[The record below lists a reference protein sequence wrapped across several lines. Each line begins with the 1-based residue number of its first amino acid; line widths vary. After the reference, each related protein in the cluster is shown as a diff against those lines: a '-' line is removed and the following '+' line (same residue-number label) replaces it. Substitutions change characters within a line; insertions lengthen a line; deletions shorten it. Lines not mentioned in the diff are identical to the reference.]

1 MLFLGEFEHALDAK
15 QRLAVPSELR
25 ACMPHEGEDAVF
37 VAAPGPNGFLWLWPE
52 ATFAELAKS
61 LRSVLG
67 LREPKPKEEKKPD
80 EPKKDEKTIER
91 ENNFILKTLK
101 ADLTSNGIDGDLVDS
116 IGEFIAY
123 DTLKND
129 EGEANDELVEKFVET
144 LSSIALRQPPKGG
157 KKRDIL
163 NSDKEGLGKY
173 LPQNDK

>member
-1 MLFLGEFEHALDAK
+1 MANYTEEQLMNVIKILSN
-15 QRLAVPSELR
+15 VSN
-25 ACMPHEGEDAVF
+25 EGGD
-37 VAAPGPNGFLWLWPE
+37 E
-52 ATFAELAKS
+52 A
-61 LRSVLG
+61 
-67 LREPKPKEEKKPD
+67 EKKAAEAKAAEAKAAAEEAERKAAEEAAKKETEEQEGVE
-80 EPKKDEKTIER
+80 EPKKDDKTIER
-91 ENNFILKTLK
+91 ENKFILKTLK
-101 ADLTSNGIDGDLVDS
+101 ADLTANGIDGDLVDS

>member
-1 MLFLGEFEHALDAK
+1 MANYTEEQLMNVIKILSNVNNESGDEAEKKAAAEAK
-15 QRLAVPSELR
+15 AAVEEAER
-25 ACMPHEGEDAVF
+25 K
-37 VAAPGPNGFLWLWPE
+37 AAEE
-52 ATFAELAKS
+52 AAKK
-61 LRSVLG
+61 
-67 LREPKPKEEKKPD
+67 ETEEKEEVE
-80 EPKKDEKTIER
+80 EPKKDDKTIER
-91 ENNFILKTLK
+91 ENKFILKTLK

>member
-1 MLFLGEFEHALDAK
+1 MANYTEEQLMNVIKILSNSNSDNADEAEKEAAK
-15 QRLAVPSELR
+15 AAAAEVERKAAEEAAKNPSE
-25 ACMPHEGEDAVF
+25 EQ
-37 VAAPGPNGFLWLWPE
+37 
-52 ATFAELAKS
+52 
-61 LRSVLG
+61 
-67 LREPKPKEEKKPD
+67 EEVE
-80 EPKKDEKTIER
+80 EPKKDDKTVER
-91 ENNFILKTLK
+91 ENKFILKNLK

-123 DTLKND
+123 DTLKD
-129 EGEANDELVEKFVET
+129 DKGEANDELVEKLVET

>member
-1 MLFLGEFEHALDAK
+1 MANYTEEQLMNVIKILSNSNSDNADEAEKEAAK
-15 QRLAVPSELR
+15 AAAAEVERKAAEEAAKNPSE
-25 ACMPHEGEDAVF
+25 EQ
-37 VAAPGPNGFLWLWPE
+37 
-52 ATFAELAKS
+52 
-61 LRSVLG
+61 
-67 LREPKPKEEKKPD
+67 EEVE
-80 EPKKDEKTIER
+80 EPKKDDKTVER
-91 ENNFILKTLK
+91 ENKLILKNLK

-123 DTLKND
+123 DTLKD
-129 EGEANDELVEKFVET
+129 DKGEANDELVEKLVET

>member
-1 MLFLGEFEHALDAK
+1 MANYTEEQLMNVIKILSNSNSDNRDE
-15 QRLAVPSELR
+15 
-25 ACMPHEGEDAVF
+25 
-37 VAAPGPNGFLWLWPE
+37 AAAEEAERKAAEE
-52 ATFAELAKS
+52 ATK
-61 LRSVLG
+61 
-67 LREPKPKEEKKPD
+67 KTEE
-80 EPKKDEKTIER
+80 EPKKDDEDEEPKKDDKTIER
-91 ENNFILKTLK
+91 ENKFILKNLK

-123 DTLKND
+123 DTLKDDN
-129 EGEANDELVEKFVET
+129 GEANDELIEKLVET

>member
-1 MLFLGEFEHALDAK
+1 MANYTEEQLMNVIKILSNSNSDNAD
-15 QRLAVPSELR
+15 
-25 ACMPHEGEDAVF
+25 
-37 VAAPGPNGFLWLWPE
+37 E
-52 ATFAELAKS
+52 A
-61 LRSVLG
+61 
-67 LREPKPKEEKKPD
+67 EKKAA
-80 EPKKDEKTIER
+80 EEAAKAAAAEAERKAAEEAAKKSSEEQEEVENPKKDDKTIER
-91 ENNFILKTLK
+91 ENKFILKNLK

-123 DTLKND
+123 DTLKD
-129 EGEANDELVEKFVET
+129 DKGEANDELVEKLVET

>member
-1 MLFLGEFEHALDAK
+1 MANYTEEQLMNVIKILSNSNSDNGDE
-15 QRLAVPSELR
+15 
-25 ACMPHEGEDAVF
+25 
-37 VAAPGPNGFLWLWPE
+37 AAAEEAARKAAEE
-52 ATFAELAKS
+52 ATKKTEE
-61 LRSVLG
+61 
-67 LREPKPKEEKKPD
+67 EPKKVEEEPKKEDE
-80 EPKKDEKTIER
+80 EPKKDDKTIER
-91 ENNFILKTLK
+91 ENKFILKNLK

-123 DTLKND
+123 DTLKDDN
-129 EGEANDELVEKFVET
+129 GEANDELIEKLVET

>member
-1 MLFLGEFEHALDAK
+1 MASYTEEQLMNVIKILSSVDGLEVNVEKKAAADA
-15 QRLAVPSELR
+15 Q
-25 ACMPHEGEDAVF
+25 
-37 VAAPGPNGFLWLWPE
+37 AAAE
-52 ATFAELAKS
+52 AKAAAEEAERKAAKK
-61 LRSVLG
+61 
-67 LREPKPKEEKKPD
+67 ETEEKEEVE
-80 EPKKDEKTIER
+80 EPEKDDKTIER
-91 ENNFILKTLK
+91 ENKFILKTIK

>member
-1 MLFLGEFEHALDAK
+1 MANYTEEQLMNVIKILSNSNSDNADEAEKKAAEEAAK
-15 QRLAVPSELR
+15 AAAAEVERKAAEEAAKNPSE
-25 ACMPHEGEDAVF
+25 EQEEV
-37 VAAPGPNGFLWLWPE
+37 E
-52 ATFAELAKS
+52 EL
-61 LRSVLG
+61 
-67 LREPKPKEEKKPD
+67 
-80 EPKKDEKTIER
+80 KKDDKTVER
-91 ENNFILKTLK
+91 ENKFILKNLK

-123 DTLKND
+123 DTLKD
-129 EGEANDELVEKFVET
+129 DKGEANDELVEKLVET

>member
-1 MLFLGEFEHALDAK
+1 MANYTEEQLMNVIKILSNSNSDNADEAEKEAAK
-15 QRLAVPSELR
+15 AAAAEVERKAAEEAAKNPSE
-25 ACMPHEGEDAVF
+25 EQ
-37 VAAPGPNGFLWLWPE
+37 
-52 ATFAELAKS
+52 
-61 LRSVLG
+61 
-67 LREPKPKEEKKPD
+67 EEVE
-80 EPKKDEKTIER
+80 EPKKDDKTIER
-91 ENNFILKTLK
+91 ENKFILKNLK

-123 DTLKND
+123 DTLKD
-129 EGEANDELVEKFVET
+129 DKGEANDELVEKLVET

>member
-1 MLFLGEFEHALDAK
+1 MANYTEEQLMNVIKILSNVNNESGDEAEKKAAEAK
-15 QRLAVPSELR
+15 AAVEEAER
-25 ACMPHEGEDAVF
+25 K
-37 VAAPGPNGFLWLWPE
+37 AAEE
-52 ATFAELAKS
+52 AAKK
-61 LRSVLG
+61 
-67 LREPKPKEEKKPD
+67 ETEEKEEVE
-80 EPKKDEKTIER
+80 EPKKDDKTIER
-91 ENNFILKTLK
+91 ENKFILKTLK

>member
-1 MLFLGEFEHALDAK
+1 MANYTEEQLMNVIKILSNVNNESGD
-15 QRLAVPSELR
+15 
-25 ACMPHEGEDAVF
+25 
-37 VAAPGPNGFLWLWPE
+37 E
-52 ATFAELAKS
+52 A
-61 LRSVLG
+61 
-67 LREPKPKEEKKPD
+67 EKKAAAEAKAAVEEAERKAAEEAAKKETEEQEEVE

-91 ENNFILKTLK
+91 ENKFILKTLK

>member
-1 MLFLGEFEHALDAK
+1 MANYTEEQLMNVIKILSNSNSDNAD
-15 QRLAVPSELR
+15 
-25 ACMPHEGEDAVF
+25 
-37 VAAPGPNGFLWLWPE
+37 E
-52 ATFAELAKS
+52 A
-61 LRSVLG
+61 
-67 LREPKPKEEKKPD
+67 EKKAAEEAAKAAAAEAERKAAEEAAKKSSEEQEEVE
-80 EPKKDEKTIER
+80 EPKKDDKTIER
-91 ENNFILKTLK
+91 ENKFILKNLK

-123 DTLKND
+123 DTLKD
-129 EGEANDELVEKFVET
+129 DKGEANDELVEKLVET

>member
-1 MLFLGEFEHALDAK
+1 MANYTEEQLMNVIKILSNVSDDDA
-15 QRLAVPSELR
+15 
-25 ACMPHEGEDAVF
+25 
-37 VAAPGPNGFLWLWPE
+37 
-52 ATFAELAKS
+52 
-61 LRSVLG
+61 
-67 LREPKPKEEKKPD
+67 EKKAEEAKAAAEKEAAEKAAAAAKAAEEAENPEEVE
-80 EPKKDEKTIER
+80 EPKKDDKTVER
-91 ENNFILKTLK
+91 ENKFILKTLK

-129 EGEANDELVEKFVET
+129 EGEANNELVEKFVET

>member
-1 MLFLGEFEHALDAK
+1 MANYTEEQLMNVIKILSNVNNEGGDEAEKKAAEAK
-15 QRLAVPSELR
+15 AAAEEAERKAAEEAAKAKDSEEQ
-25 ACMPHEGEDAVF
+25 EGEV
-37 VAAPGPNGFLWLWPE
+37 E
-52 ATFAELAKS
+52 
-61 LRSVLG
+61 
-67 LREPKPKEEKKPD
+67 
-80 EPKKDEKTIER
+80 EPKKDDKTIER
-91 ENNFILKTLK
+91 ENKFILKTLK

>member
-1 MLFLGEFEHALDAK
+1 MANYTEEQLMNVIKILSNVSDDDA
-15 QRLAVPSELR
+15 
-25 ACMPHEGEDAVF
+25 
-37 VAAPGPNGFLWLWPE
+37 
-52 ATFAELAKS
+52 
-61 LRSVLG
+61 
-67 LREPKPKEEKKPD
+67 EKKAEEAKAAAEKEAAEKAAAAAKAAEGAEKPEEVE
-80 EPKKDEKTIER
+80 EPKKDDKTVER
-91 ENNFILKTLK
+91 ENKFILKTLK

>member
-1 MLFLGEFEHALDAK
+1 MANYTEEQLMNVIKILSNVNDEGGDEAAK
-15 QRLAVPSELR
+15 KAAEAKAAAEEAERKAAEEAAKAKASE
-25 ACMPHEGEDAVF
+25 EQ
-37 VAAPGPNGFLWLWPE
+37 
-52 ATFAELAKS
+52 
-61 LRSVLG
+61 
-67 LREPKPKEEKKPD
+67 EEEVE
-80 EPKKDEKTIER
+80 EPKKDDKTIER
-91 ENNFILKTLK
+91 ENKFILKTLK

>member
-1 MLFLGEFEHALDAK
+1 MANYTEEQLMNVIKILSNVNDEGGDEAAK
-15 QRLAVPSELR
+15 KAAEAKAAAEEAERKAAEEAAKAKASE
-25 ACMPHEGEDAVF
+25 EQ
-37 VAAPGPNGFLWLWPE
+37 
-52 ATFAELAKS
+52 
-61 LRSVLG
+61 
-67 LREPKPKEEKKPD
+67 EEEVE
-80 EPKKDEKTIER
+80 EPKKDDKAIEK
-91 ENNFILKTLK
+91 ENKFILKTLK

>member
-1 MLFLGEFEHALDAK
+1 MANYTEEQLMNVIKILSNSNSDNADEAEKKAAEEAAAEVERKAAEEAAK
-15 QRLAVPSELR
+15 NPSE
-25 ACMPHEGEDAVF
+25 EQ
-37 VAAPGPNGFLWLWPE
+37 
-52 ATFAELAKS
+52 
-61 LRSVLG
+61 
-67 LREPKPKEEKKPD
+67 EEVE
-80 EPKKDEKTIER
+80 EPKKDDKTVER
-91 ENNFILKTLK
+91 ENKFILKNLK

-123 DTLKND
+123 DTLKD
-129 EGEANDELVEKFVET
+129 DKGEANDELVEKLVET

>member
-1 MLFLGEFEHALDAK
+1 MANYTEEQLMNVIKILSNVNNESGD
-15 QRLAVPSELR
+15 
-25 ACMPHEGEDAVF
+25 
-37 VAAPGPNGFLWLWPE
+37 E
-52 ATFAELAKS
+52 A
-61 LRSVLG
+61 
-67 LREPKPKEEKKPD
+67 EKKAAAEAKAAVEEAERKAAEEAAKKETEEQEEVE
-80 EPKKDEKTIER
+80 EPKKDDKTIER
-91 ENNFILKTLK
+91 ENKFILKTLK

>member
-1 MLFLGEFEHALDAK
+1 MANYTEEQLMNVIKILSNVSDDDA
-15 QRLAVPSELR
+15 
-25 ACMPHEGEDAVF
+25 
-37 VAAPGPNGFLWLWPE
+37 
-52 ATFAELAKS
+52 
-61 LRSVLG
+61 
-67 LREPKPKEEKKPD
+67 EKKAEEAKAAAEKEAAEKAAAAAKAAEKAAEGAEGQEVE
-80 EPKKDEKTIER
+80 EPKKDDKAVER
-91 ENNFILKTLK
+91 ENKFILKTLK

>member
-1 MLFLGEFEHALDAK
+1 MNVIKILSNSNDENGDEAEK
-15 QRLAVPSELR
+15 K
-25 ACMPHEGEDAVF
+25 
-37 VAAPGPNGFLWLWPE
+37 AAAEEAARKAAEE
-52 ATFAELAKS
+52 ATKKTEE
-61 LRSVLG
+61 
-67 LREPKPKEEKKPD
+67 EPKKEEEIE
-80 EPKKDEKTIER
+80 EPKKDDKTIER
-91 ENNFILKTLK
+91 ENKFILKNLK

-123 DTLKND
+123 DTLKDDN
-129 EGEANDELVEKFVET
+129 GEANDELVEKLVET

>member
-1 MLFLGEFEHALDAK
+1 MANYTEEQLMNVIKILSN
-15 QRLAVPSELR
+15 VNN
-25 ACMPHEGEDAVF
+25 EGGD
-37 VAAPGPNGFLWLWPE
+37 E
-52 ATFAELAKS
+52 A
-61 LRSVLG
+61 
-67 LREPKPKEEKKPD
+67 EKKAAAEAKAAVEEAERKAAEEAAKKEVE
-80 EPKKDEKTIER
+80 EPKKDDKTIER
-91 ENNFILKTLK
+91 ENKFILKTLK

>member
-1 MLFLGEFEHALDAK
+1 MANYTEEQLMNVIKILSNSNSD
-15 QRLAVPSELR
+15 
-25 ACMPHEGEDAVF
+25 
-37 VAAPGPNGFLWLWPE
+37 NGDE
-52 ATFAELAKS
+52 A
-61 LRSVLG
+61 
-67 LREPKPKEEKKPD
+67 EKKAAEEAAKAAAAEVERKAAEEAAKNSSEEQEEVE
-80 EPKKDEKTIER
+80 EPKKDDKTIER
-91 ENNFILKTLK
+91 ENKFILKTLK

-123 DTLKND
+123 DTLKD
-129 EGEANDELVEKFVET
+129 DKGEANDELIEKLVET

>member
-1 MLFLGEFEHALDAK
+1 MNVIKILSNSNSDNADEAEKKAAEEAAKAAAAEVERKAAEEDAK
-15 QRLAVPSELR
+15 NPSE
-25 ACMPHEGEDAVF
+25 EQ
-37 VAAPGPNGFLWLWPE
+37 
-52 ATFAELAKS
+52 
-61 LRSVLG
+61 
-67 LREPKPKEEKKPD
+67 EEVE
-80 EPKKDEKTIER
+80 EPKKDDKTVER
-91 ENNFILKTLK
+91 ENKFILKNLK

-123 DTLKND
+123 DTLKD
-129 EGEANDELVEKFVET
+129 DKGEANDELVDKLVET

>member
-1 MLFLGEFEHALDAK
+1 MANYTEEQLMNVIKILSNVNNEGGDEAEKKAAEAK
-15 QRLAVPSELR
+15 AAAEEAERKAAEEAAKAKASEEQ
-25 ACMPHEGEDAVF
+25 EGEV
-37 VAAPGPNGFLWLWPE
+37 E
-52 ATFAELAKS
+52 
-61 LRSVLG
+61 
-67 LREPKPKEEKKPD
+67 
-80 EPKKDEKTIER
+80 EPKKDDKTIER
-91 ENNFILKTLK
+91 ENKFILKTLK

>member
-1 MLFLGEFEHALDAK
+1 MANYTEEQLMNVIKILSNSNSDNADEAEKKAAEEAAK
-15 QRLAVPSELR
+15 AAAAEVERKAAEEAAKNPSE
-25 ACMPHEGEDAVF
+25 EQ
-37 VAAPGPNGFLWLWPE
+37 
-52 ATFAELAKS
+52 
-61 LRSVLG
+61 
-67 LREPKPKEEKKPD
+67 EEVE
-80 EPKKDEKTIER
+80 EPKKDDKTVER
-91 ENNFILKTLK
+91 ENKFILKNLK

-123 DTLKND
+123 DTLKD
-129 EGEANDELVEKFVET
+129 DKGEANDELVEKLVET

>member
-1 MLFLGEFEHALDAK
+1 MANYTEEQLMNVIKILSNSNDENGDKTAAEEAAHKAAEEAAK
-15 QRLAVPSELR
+15 KVEEEQKKE
-25 ACMPHEGEDAVF
+25 E
-37 VAAPGPNGFLWLWPE
+37 
-52 ATFAELAKS
+52 
-61 LRSVLG
+61 
-67 LREPKPKEEKKPD
+67 EPKDEDE
-80 EPKKDEKTIER
+80 EPKKDDKTIER
-91 ENNFILKTLK
+91 ENKFILKNLK

-123 DTLKND
+123 DTLKDDN
-129 EGEANDELVEKFVET
+129 GEANDELVEKLVET

>member
-1 MLFLGEFEHALDAK
+1 MANYTEEQLMNVIKILSNSNDENGDKAAAEEAARKAAEEAAK
-15 QRLAVPSELR
+15 K
-25 ACMPHEGEDAVF
+25 
-37 VAAPGPNGFLWLWPE
+37 
-52 ATFAELAKS
+52 AE
-61 LRSVLG
+61 
-67 LREPKPKEEKKPD
+67 E
-80 EPKKDEKTIER
+80 EPKKEVEEEVEEPEKDDKTVER
-91 ENNFILKTLK
+91 ENKFILKNLK

-123 DTLKND
+123 DTLKDDN
-129 EGEANDELVEKFVET
+129 GEANDELVEKLVET

>member
-1 MLFLGEFEHALDAK
+1 MNVIKILSNSNSDNGDEAAAEEAAK
-15 QRLAVPSELR
+15 K
-25 ACMPHEGEDAVF
+25 
-37 VAAPGPNGFLWLWPE
+37 AAEE
-52 ATFAELAKS
+52 AAKKAAEEAAKKAAEE
-61 LRSVLG
+61 
-67 LREPKPKEEKKPD
+67 EPKKEDE
-80 EPKKDEKTIER
+80 EPKKDDKTIER
-91 ENNFILKTLK
+91 ENKFILKNLK

-123 DTLKND
+123 DTLKDDN
-129 EGEANDELVEKFVET
+129 GEANDELIEKLVET

>member
-1 MLFLGEFEHALDAK
+1 MANYTEEQLMNVIKILSNSNSDNGDEAAAEEAAK
-15 QRLAVPSELR
+15 K
-25 ACMPHEGEDAVF
+25 
-37 VAAPGPNGFLWLWPE
+37 AAEE
-52 ATFAELAKS
+52 AAKKAAEEAAKKAAEE
-61 LRSVLG
+61 
-67 LREPKPKEEKKPD
+67 EPKKEDE
-80 EPKKDEKTIER
+80 EPKKDDKTIER
-91 ENNFILKTLK
+91 ENKFILKNLK

-123 DTLKND
+123 DTLKDDN
-129 EGEANDELVEKFVET
+129 GEANDELVEKLVET